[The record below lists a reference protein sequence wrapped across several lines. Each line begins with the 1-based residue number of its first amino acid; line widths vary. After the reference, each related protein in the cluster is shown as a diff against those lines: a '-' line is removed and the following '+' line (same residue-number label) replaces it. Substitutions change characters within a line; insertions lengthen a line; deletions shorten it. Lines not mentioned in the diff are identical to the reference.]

1 MTNRSY
7 SWNPE
12 LSHNCVKYI
21 LLHKEL
27 IKVSSKQRQYQAHV
41 LQPLHAENNLPCTT
55 NSSKA

>member
-12 LSHNCVKYI
+12 LSRNCVKYI
-21 LLHKEL
+21 LLLKEL
-27 IKVSSKQRQYQAHV
+27 IKTTPKQTQYQAHA
-41 LQPLHAENNLPCTT
+41 LKQLHAENNSPCTT